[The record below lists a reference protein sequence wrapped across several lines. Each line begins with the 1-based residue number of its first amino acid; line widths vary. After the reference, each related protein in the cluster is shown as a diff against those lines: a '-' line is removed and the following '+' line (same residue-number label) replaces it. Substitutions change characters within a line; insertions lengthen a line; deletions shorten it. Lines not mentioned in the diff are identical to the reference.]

1 MPKLQHNFVQ
11 GKMNKEL
18 DERLVPNGQYRD
30 ALNIQVSTSEGSD
43 VGAIENVLG
52 NTKQNKKT
60 ASINWAANFGLTSPK
75 CIGIARD
82 TQNDKLYW
90 FITASDGDAIL
101 EYDQSTGF
109 IAPVIVDVR
118 ATSVLN
124 FSTSYFITGANVF
137 DGLLA
142 WTDNNNEPR
151 IINIATFKNGSTQ
164 SGTSLATTTQAY
176 SSSNFTSAEISVIK
190 KKPNNA
196 PSITTSSTSR
206 SGSTTGL
213 GLNRVTCSKNFTE
226 TYNSNKVPVEVGS
239 SQTFTASSAPNWAV
253 GDVIT
258 LTTSELGLDDLENE
272 YQVRMKLTAVSG
284 TTITG
289 TIQSISSDLPNVTY
303 TWTCILDEEKPMF
316 ELQFPRFAY
325 RWKYAD
331 GQYSAFS
338 PWSQVA
344 FEPGDFRYTFSE
356 ATNLGM
362 VNNLRKLTLG
372 NFETPPN
379 DVVKIDILYKDS
391 SETVCYKVDEVDD
404 STTTYSITS
413 ELIYHAIN
421 SDQIIR
427 PYDNVPKKALA
438 QEVIGNRLVY
448 GNYTQNYTV
457 PDFITNISLS
467 LDSDDITTVKT
478 PEESVKSLRTY
489 QVGIVF
495 VDEMGRETPVFTNDT
510 ASITVDKNVSHKVN
524 KIKADFDLGDNALS
538 VLSDKFSHFKYYIKD
553 TSTEYYN
560 LVLDRY
566 YATEDGNL
574 WLSFPSAERNKVR
587 EGGFLHLKKK
597 NKSDLSVEGPA
608 RYKVLDISNEAPRF
622 IKTQRVSLSF
632 SEITKGSDDAV
643 AAGKKSFKFIGPDT
657 NRTDAFRESIKGGN
671 LIRFRNGTTI
681 SDYYEIQS
689 GGFTDDGN
697 DAYQVTLT
705 EKIKDDDSGAIPSG
719 SSTAFDCL
727 VFEEKEVNKS
737 QFEGRFFVKIN
748 RDVIFEENIIYN
760 FTSNPDDFELD
771 SATELLTIPDTIV
784 DNPDKSAGALIDGFG
799 WGEHANAEPN
809 VTAFGKPSQNSKKV
823 GFYFAPYDGTFDTE
837 TAAKKFND
845 NIAADTILQFKDST
859 SGEFSKPYE
868 VSSVAKGT
876 YSRNQADTGLTTDE
890 DGFYWNITLKENF
903 QEEDWDAS
911 ALRISKRKRLTTTPF
926 DEYSESLASSNPAIF
941 ETEPIETAD
950 LDLYYEACDAQQI
963 ANLEIELELPYFNCY
978 SFGNGVESDRIRDD
992 FNAKTITKG
1001 VKVSST
1007 LDQPYVEETRGGGL
1021 IYSGIYNSMSGVND
1035 LNQFIAGLKITKDLN
1050 PIYGSIQKL
1059 HARDTDLI
1067 TLCEDKCF
1075 RILANKDA
1083 LFNAD
1088 GNANLT
1094 SNFNVLGQTIPFAG
1108 EFGISKNPETFTSY
1122 GFRAYFT
1129 DKARGTVLRLS
1140 ADGLTE
1146 IANAGMSDF
1155 FEDKFKSHS
1164 GTIVGSYDEA
1174 SGSYN
1179 VTFSGDESVSFKEGV
1194 GGWPT
1199 RLSFTPEAAI
1209 SLNNEYYTVKDGE
1222 LWEHS
1227 NTTRSN
1233 FYGTQE
1239 DTTVTLLVNDAPSSV
1254 KNFKTL
1260 AYEGDSGW
1268 TATIDTDQQDGA
1280 VSSWQKREGFYYNFI
1295 SGKPTTLSNLD
1306 TSELAV
1312 QGLGNPSNSTDEQR
1326 TINGVLTQIWELT
1339 FANELNTALQ
1349 VGDEVYYHDDTD
1361 DTIKLIGTCL
1371 IIESGNVVVVEWDG
1385 SDDIT
1390 TSDFVFFVKD
1400 TEKNTSGLIGYYGEV
1415 KMSTSSGDKKEL
1427 FAVNSEVFISSE

>member
-82 TQNDKLYW
+82 TQNNKLYW

-151 IINIATFKNGSTQ
+151 IINIATFKSGSTQ

-176 SSSNFTSAEISVIK
+176 SSSDFTSAEISVIK

-213 GLNRVTCSKNFTE
+213 GLNRVTCNKNFTE

-239 SQTFTASSAPNWAV
+239 SQTFTASSAPNWVV

-495 VDEMGRETPVFTNDT
+495 LDEMGRETPVFTNDT
-510 ASITVDKNVSHKVN
+510 ASITVDKNISHKVN

-538 VLSDKFSHFKYYIKD
+538 TLSDKFSHFKYYIKD

-597 NKSDLSVEGPA
+597 NKSDSSVEGPA

-632 SEITKGSDDAV
+632 AEITKGSDDAV
-643 AAGKKSFKFIGPDT
+643 AIGKKSFKFKGPDT
-657 NRTDAFRESIKGGN
+657 DRTDAFRESIKGGN

-689 GGFTDDGN
+689 GGFTNDSN
-697 DAYQVTLT
+697 DAYQITLT

-719 SSTAFDCL
+719 ASTAFDCL

-760 FTSNPDDFELD
+760 FTNNPDDYEID
-771 SATELLTIPDTIV
+771 SATELVVVGDTIT
-784 DNPDKSAGALIDGFG
+784 DDPDSDIVSVESFG
-799 WGEHANAEPN
+799 WAEHANAPDPS
-809 VTAFGKPSQNSKKV
+809 VTVHGKPSQNSKLL
-823 GFYFAPYDGTFDTE
+823 GFYYAPFDNTE
-837 TAAKKFND
+837 SPIFNSDTTAKKFND
-845 NIAADTILQFKDST
+845 NLAADTVLQFKDST

-868 VSSVAKGT
+868 VSSVAKGEYDRQSGT
-876 YSRNQADTGLTTDE
+876 VNSAADEKGY
-890 DGFYWNITLKENF
+890 YWNITLKENF
-903 QEEDWDAS
+903 QEEDWDTS
-911 ALRISKRKRLTTTPF
+911 SVRISKRKRLTTTPF

-963 ANLEIELELPYFNCY
+963 ANLEIEIELPYFNCY

-1094 SNFNVLGQTIPFAG
+1094 SNFNVLGQTLPFAG

-1164 GTIVGSYDEA
+1164 GAIVGSYDEA

-1179 VTFSGDESVSFKEGV
+1179 VTFSGDESVSYKEGV

-1260 AYEGDSGW
+1260 AYEGDTGW
-1268 TATIDTDQQDGA
+1268 TATVDTDQQDGA
-1280 VSSWQKREGFYYNFI
+1280 VSTWKEREGFYYNFI
-1295 SGKPTTLSNLD
+1295 SGKATTLSNID

-1312 QGLGNPSNSTDEQR
+1312 QGLGDLADDGTFGGGGYTLE
-1326 TINGVLTQIWELT
+1326 INGSI
-1339 FANELNTALQ
+1339 NTALQ
-1349 VGDEVYYHDDTD
+1349 IGDAVYRNDGSTN
-1361 DTIKLIGTCL
+1361 TAL
-1371 IIESGNVVVVEWDG
+1371 GNVA
-1385 SDDIT
+1385 SINRSTNTISTT
-1390 TSDFVFFVKD
+1390 TSPVSPTPDAGDYLFFVKD

>member
-11 GKMNKEL
+11 GKMNKDL

-30 ALNIQVSTSEGSD
+30 ALNIQVSNSEDSD

-60 ASINWAANFGLTSPK
+60 SSVNWATNFGLTSPT
-75 CIGIARD
+75 CIGIAKD
-82 TQNDKLYW
+82 SQNDKLYW

-109 IAPVIVDVR
+109 VAPVIVDVR
-118 ATSVLN
+118 STSILN

-137 DGLLA
+137 DGILA

-151 IINIATFKNGSTQ
+151 LINIATFKSGSTQ
-164 SGTSLATTTQAY
+164 SGTSLTTTTQAY
-176 SSSNFTSAEISVIK
+176 SSTNFTAAEISVIK
-190 KKPNNA
+190 LKPNNA

-206 SGSTTGL
+206 TGSTTGL

-226 TYNSNKVPVEVGS
+226 SYNGANVPVEVGS
-239 SQTFTASSAPNWAV
+239 TQTFTVSSAPNWVV
-253 GDVIT
+253 GDVVT

-272 YQVRMKLTAVSG
+272 YQVRMVLTSVSG
-284 TTITG
+284 TTIQG
-289 TIQSISSDLPNVTY
+289 TVQSISSDLPNVTY

-325 RWKYAD
+325 RWKYVD

-344 FEPGDFRYTFSE
+344 FEPGDFVYTFSE

-372 NFETPPN
+372 NLETPPL
-379 DVVKIDILYKDS
+379 DVEKVEILYKDS
-391 SETVCYKVDEVDD
+391 SETVCYKVDEIARNI
-404 STTTYSITS
+404 STYSITS

-421 SDQIIR
+421 SNQTIR

-448 GNYTQNYTV
+448 GNYTQNFTI
-457 PDFITNISLS
+457 PDFITNVSLALQS
-467 LDSDDITTVKT
+467 NNITSVKT
-478 PEESVKSLRTY
+478 PEESIKSLRTY

-495 VDEMGRETPVFTNDT
+495 LDEMGRETPVFTNDT

-524 KIKADFDLGDNALS
+524 KLKADFDLGENALS
-538 VLSDKFSHFKYYIKD
+538 VLSDKFTHFKYYIKD

-597 NKSDLSVEGPA
+597 NKTDSSVEGPA
-608 RYKVLDISNEAPRF
+608 RYKILDIANEAPRF
-622 IKTQRVSLSF
+622 IKTQRVSLTF
-632 SEITKGSDDAV
+632 AEITKGSDDPV
-643 AAGKKSFKFIGPDT
+643 ATGKDSFKFKGPDT
-657 NRTDAFRESIKGGN
+657 NRTNAFREGIRGGN
-671 LIRFRNGTTI
+671 LIRFQNGNTI
-681 SDYYEIQS
+681 SDFYEIQS

-697 DAYQVTLT
+697 DAYQITLT

-719 SSTAFDCL
+719 ATDAFDCL
-727 VFEEKEVNKS
+727 IFEEKEVNKS

-760 FTSNPDDFELD
+760 FTNNPGDYEMDP
-771 SATELLTIPDTIV
+771 ATQLVIIPDTIL
-784 DNPDKSAGALIDGFG
+784 DDPDKTAGALIDGFG
-799 WGEHANAEPN
+799 WADHANAEPSIIS
-809 VTAFGKPSQNSKKV
+809 FGKPSQNSKQV
-823 GFYFAPYDGTFDTE
+823 GFYFAPYSGSFDSNSAE
-837 TAAKKFND
+837 KKFND
-845 NIAADTILQFKDST
+845 NIAADKVLQFKDSV
-859 SGEFSKPYE
+859 SGKFSKPYE
-868 VSSVAKGT
+868 VASIAKGT
-876 YSRNQADTGLTTDE
+876 YSRNQTDTGLTTDE

-903 QEEDWDAS
+903 QEEDWNTS
-911 ALRISKRKRLTTTPF
+911 ALRISKRKRLITTPF

-963 ANLEIELELPYFNCY
+963 ANLEIELVLPYFNCY

-1007 LDQPYVEETRGGGL
+1007 LDEPYTEETRKAGL
-1021 IYSGIYNSMSGVND
+1021 IYSGIYNSMNGVNE

-1059 HARDTDLI
+1059 YARDTDLI

-1088 GNANLT
+1088 GNSNVT
-1094 SNFNVLGQTIPFAG
+1094 SNFAVLGQAIPYAG
-1108 EFGISKNPETFTSY
+1108 EFGISKNPETFASF
-1122 GFRAYFT
+1122 GFRSYFA
-1129 DKARGTVLRLS
+1129 DKSRGTVLRLS
-1140 ADGLTE
+1140 RDGITQIAD
-1146 IANAGMSDF
+1146 AGMSDF

-1164 GTIVGSYDEA
+1164 GAIVGSYDEA
-1174 SGSYN
+1174 SGTYN
-1179 VTFSGDESVSFKEGV
+1179 ISFSGDKTAAFKESVS
-1194 GGWPT
+1194 GWPT
-1199 RLSFTPEAAI
+1199 LLSFTPEAAI
-1209 SLNNEYYTVKDGE
+1209 SLNNEYYTVKNGE

-1233 FYGTQE
+1233 FYGSQA
-1239 DTTVTLLVNDAPSSV
+1239 DTTVTLLINDGPSNI

-1260 AYEGDSGW
+1260 AYEGDEGW
-1268 TATIDTDQQDGA
+1268 TATIDTDQQDGT

-1295 SGKPTTLSNLD
+1295 SGKATTVSNMD

-1312 QGLGNPSNSTDEQR
+1312 QGLG
-1326 TINGVLTQIWELT
+1326 ELSG
-1339 FANELNTALQ
+1339 ASAYSSPGYSLVIDGELNVSLQ
-1349 VGDEVYYHDDTD
+1349 IG
-1361 DTIKLIGTCL
+1361 DTIYRDVSGTITSL
-1371 IIESGNVVVVEWDG
+1371 GAVSAINRTTNT
-1385 SDDIT
+1385 IT
-1390 TSDFVFFVKD
+1390 TTSSDLGTIADNTFIFFVKD
-1400 TEKNTSGLIGYYGEV
+1400 TEKNTSGLIGYFGET
-1415 KMSTSSGDKKEL
+1415 KMSTSSGSKKEL
-1427 FAVNSEVFISSE
+1427 FAVNSEVFISS

>member
-82 TQNDKLYW
+82 TQNNKLYW

-151 IINIATFKNGSTQ
+151 IINIATFKSGSTQ

-303 TWTCILDEEKPMF
+303 TWTCVLDEEKPMF

-448 GNYTQNYTV
+448 GNYTQNFTV

-478 PEESVKSLRTY
+478 PEESIKSLRTY

-495 VDEMGRETPVFTNDT
+495 LDEMGRETPVFTNDT

-538 VLSDKFSHFKYYIKD
+538 TLSDKFSHFKYYIKD

-597 NKSDLSVEGPA
+597 NKSDSSVEGPA

-632 SEITKGSDDAV
+632 AEITKGSDDAV
-643 AAGKKSFKFIGPDT
+643 ATGKRSFKFKGPDT
-657 NRTDAFRESIKGGN
+657 DRTDAFRESIKGGN

-689 GGFTDDGN
+689 GGFTNDAN
-697 DAYQVTLT
+697 DAYQITLT

-719 SSTAFDCL
+719 ASAAFDCL

-784 DNPDKSAGALIDGFG
+784 DNPDKSAGELIDGFG

-876 YSRNQADTGLTTDE
+876 YSRNQSDTGLTTDE

-903 QEEDWDAS
+903 QEEDWDTS

-1094 SNFNVLGQTIPFAG
+1094 SNFNVLGQTLPFAG

-1164 GTIVGSYDEA
+1164 GAIVGSYDEA

-1260 AYEGDSGW
+1260 AYEGDTGW

-1280 VSSWQKREGFYYNFI
+1280 VSTWKEREGFYYNFI
-1295 SGKPTTLSNLD
+1295 SGKATTLSNID

-1312 QGLGNPSNSTDEQR
+1312 QGLGDLADDGTFGGGGYTLE
-1326 TINGVLTQIWELT
+1326 INGSI
-1339 FANELNTALQ
+1339 NTALQ
-1349 VGDEVYYHDDTD
+1349 IGDAVYRNDGSTN
-1361 DTIKLIGTCL
+1361 TAL
-1371 IIESGNVVVVEWDG
+1371 GNVA
-1385 SDDIT
+1385 SINRSTNTISTT
-1390 TSDFVFFVKD
+1390 TSPVSPTPDSGDYLFFVKD

>member
-11 GKMNKEL
+11 GKMNKDL

-30 ALNIQVSTSEGSD
+30 ALNIQVSNSEDSD

-60 ASINWAANFGLTSPK
+60 SSVNWAANFGLTSPV
-75 CIGIARD
+75 CIGIAKD
-82 TQNDKLYW
+82 SQNDKLYW

-118 ATSVLN
+118 STSILN
-124 FSTSYFITGANVF
+124 FSASYFITGANVF
-137 DGLLA
+137 DGILA

-151 IINIATFKNGSTQ
+151 LINIATFKSGSTQ
-164 SGTSLATTTQAY
+164 SGTSLTTTTQAY
-176 SSSNFTSAEISVIK
+176 SGTDFTAAEISVIK
-190 KKPNNA
+190 LKPNNA

-226 TYNSNKVPVEVGS
+226 SYNSTNVPVEVGS
-239 SQTFTASSAPNWAV
+239 SQSFTASSAPNWIV
-253 GDVIT
+253 GDVVT

-272 YQVRMKLTAVSG
+272 YQVRMNITAVSG

-316 ELQFPRFAY
+316 EFQFPRFAY
-325 RWKYAD
+325 RWKYVD

-344 FEPGDFRYTFSE
+344 FEPGDFVYTFSE

-372 NFETPPN
+372 NFETPPL
-379 DVVKIDILYKDS
+379 DVEKVEILYKDS
-391 SETVCYKVDEVDD
+391 SETICYKVDEVTR
-404 STTTYSITS
+404 TTSTYSITS

-421 SDQIIR
+421 SDQTIR

-448 GNYTQNYTV
+448 GNYTQNFTIQ
-457 PDFITNISLS
+457 DFIINVSLALQSNNITS
-467 LDSDDITTVKT
+467 VKT
-478 PEESVKSLRTY
+478 PEESIKSLRTY

-495 VDEMGRETPVFTNDT
+495 LDEMGRETPVFTNDT

-524 KIKADFDLGDNALS
+524 KIKADFDMGENALS
-538 VLSDKFSHFKYYIKD
+538 VLSDKFTHFKYYIKD

-597 NKSDLSVEGPA
+597 NKTDLSVEGPA
-608 RYKVLDISNEAPRF
+608 RYKILDIANEAPRF
-622 IKTQRVSLSF
+622 IKTQRVSLTF
-632 SEITKGSDDAV
+632 AEITKGSDDPV
-643 AAGKKSFKFIGPDT
+643 AIGKDSFKFKGPDT
-657 NRTDAFRESIKGGN
+657 NRTNDFREGIRGGN
-671 LIRFRNGTTI
+671 LIRFQNGTTI
-681 SDYYEIQS
+681 SDFYEIQS

-697 DAYQVTLT
+697 DAYQITLT

-719 SSTAFDCL
+719 ASDAFDCL
-727 VFEEKEVNKS
+727 IFEEKEVNKS

-748 RDVIFEENIIYN
+748 RDVVFEENIIYN
-760 FTSNPDDFELD
+760 FTNNPGDYEID
-771 SATELLTIPDTIV
+771 SATQLVGTIADTIL
-784 DNPDKSAGALIDGFG
+784 DDPDKSAGELIDGFG
-799 WGEHANAEPN
+799 WAEHANGEPN
-809 VTAFGKPSQNSKKV
+809 VTAFGKPSKNSKQV
-823 GFYFAPYDGTFDTE
+823 GFYYAPYPGNFNDSQ
-837 TAAKKFND
+837 AAEKFNN
-845 NIAADTILQFKDST
+845 NIAADKVLQFKDSV
-859 SGEFSKPYE
+859 SGKFSKPYE
-868 VSSVAKGT
+868 VDSVAKGT
-876 YSRNQADTGLTTDE
+876 YSRNQTDTGLTTDE

-903 QEEDWDAS
+903 QEEDWNTS
-911 ALRISKRKRLTTTPF
+911 ALRISKRKRLLTTPF

-941 ETEPIETAD
+941 ETEPVETAD

-963 ANLEIELELPYFNCY
+963 ANLETELTLPYFNCY

-1007 LDQPYVEETRGGGL
+1007 LDEPYTEETRKAGL
-1021 IYSGIYNSMSGVND
+1021 IYSGIYNSMSGVNE

-1059 HARDTDLI
+1059 YARDTDLI

-1088 GNANLT
+1088 GNANVT
-1094 SNFNVLGQTIPFAG
+1094 SNFAVLGQAIPYVG
-1108 EFGISKNPETFTSY
+1108 EFGISKNPETFASF
-1122 GFRAYFT
+1122 GFRSYFA
-1129 DKARGTVLRLS
+1129 DKSRGTVLRLS
-1140 ADGLTE
+1140 RDGITQ

-1164 GTIVGSYDEA
+1164 GAIVGSYDEH
-1174 SGSYN
+1174 SGTYN
-1179 VTFSGDESVSFKEGV
+1179 ISFSGDETAAFKESV
-1194 GGWPT
+1194 NGWPT
-1199 RLSFTPEAAI
+1199 LLSFTPEAAI
-1209 SLNNEYYTVKDGE
+1209 SLNNEYYTVKNGE

-1239 DTTVTLLVNDAPSSV
+1239 DTTVTLLINDGPSNI

-1260 AYEGDSGW
+1260 AYEGDEGW
-1268 TATIDTDQQDGA
+1268 TATIDTDQQDGT

-1295 SGKPTTLSNLD
+1295 SGKATTVSNMD

-1312 QGLGNPSNSTDEQR
+1312 QGLG
-1326 TINGVLTQIWELT
+1326 ELSG
-1339 FANELNTALQ
+1339 ASAYSSPGYSLVIDGELNVSLQ
-1349 VGDEVYYHDDTD
+1349 IG
-1361 DTIKLIGTCL
+1361 DTIYRDVSGTITSL
-1371 IIESGNVVVVEWDG
+1371 GTVSAINRTTNT
-1385 SDDIT
+1385 IT
-1390 TSDFVFFVKD
+1390 TTSSDLGTIADNTFIFFVKD
-1400 TEKNTSGLIGYYGEV
+1400 TEKNTSGLIGYYGET
-1415 KMSTSSGDKKEL
+1415 KMSTSSGSKKEL
-1427 FAVNSEVFISSE
+1427 FAVNSEVFISSQ